1 MQTKSKLVGNILS
14 LDSDPNTNSF
24 VRVRGAP
31 SRTAEGKK
39 RGGHTW
45 WMPGAGKGLGEYVIN
60 GAAARPAVVARE
72 GRARAKGGEGSTEGK
87 GEEI

>member
-1 MQTKSKLVGNILS
+1 
-14 LDSDPNTNSF
+14 
-24 VRVRGAP
+24 
-31 SRTAEGKK
+31 
-39 RGGHTW
+39 
-45 WMPGAGKGLGEYVIN
+45 MPGAGKGLGEYVIN